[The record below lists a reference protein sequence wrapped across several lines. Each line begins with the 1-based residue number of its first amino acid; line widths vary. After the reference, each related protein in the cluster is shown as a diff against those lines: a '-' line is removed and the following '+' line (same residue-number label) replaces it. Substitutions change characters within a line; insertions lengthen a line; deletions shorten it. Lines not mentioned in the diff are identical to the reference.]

1 MSARL
6 HHKTPTLN
14 VVDGRGLPVRRIAY
28 CRGKENEEAQSRVS
42 RQAYDVAGRLIAQRD
57 PRLAN
62 ATDANLATVYSLSGK
77 PLQVNSVDAGW
88 RLNLPGDAGQILRS
102 WDQRGNHW
110 QSTYD
115 NQLRLST
122 VEEQAV
128 GQALRK
134 VECLSYGD
142 SSQESATLNQC
153 GALIRH
159 DDSAGTLIIEG
170 YALCGKPLRQTRHFL
185 MEVAQPDWPADE
197 KDRDGLLEKGEG
209 YKTSWSYDALGQIIQ
224 QTDAARHE
232 QHYRFDVAGQLK
244 SVSVKIKDDK
254 AQKTIVKD
262 LAYNAFG
269 QVESQTAGNG
279 VTSRAVFDPASG
291 RLTSL
296 SASVPGKT
304 LQDLHYTYDA
314 VGNVLQITDNVQPE
328 RFNSNQRVKPVST
341 FTYDSLYQLTSATG
355 REAAGLTAPPG
366 LPGTGTMSF
375 DPTQLFNF
383 AEQYT
388 YDDSGNLTEL
398 RHVREGNNYT
408 RTLNVTAASNR
419 LMSWSQGDDTT
430 TRITMSFDANGNL
443 QALCPGQAL
452 EWNSRNQLDG
462 VVLVKREGSS
472 DDIERYSY
480 DSSGQRV
487 RKVKTT
493 HTAAMTHTGEVRYLP
508 GLEIR
513 TRHNE
518 RLEVITLQ
526 AGRCSVRYLHWTE
539 GRPSGIASNQLRYS
553 LDDHLGSS
561 SLELDDKADLI
572 SQESYLPYGG
582 TAWVASRSAVETDY
596 RTIRYSGKE
605 RDASGLYYYGH
616 RYYAPWLQRW
626 ISPDPAGAVDGL
638 NLYCMVGN
646 NPVRFFDPSGLM
658 GEDDAGKVKAWG
670 RARSKQIMDAAKGIF
685 SSGPDHY
692 DHANDHLLTKNLL
705 KKEFLAHSYGYIK
718 NEAPAFIEYINLPK
732 PSGGMTGY
740 RGVDRTY
747 DGKASNKHYYL
758 NHGTYRI
765 ENTAEYLNDVSE
777 RYSAAQQLPFHPTHI
792 DETLLRNS
800 PTLSRLAEH
809 AHELQP
815 PTMNWIERHIERM
828 EGIMPTLA
836 GGPGTHAEV
845 RLTNTVVALYP
856 DRAERMLSDTTI
868 FTDTLSRGDT
878 PQKFPACINCSGILP
893 TQITI
898 PTGRTPVDYAG
909 YHSTVQRIQNA
920 SGSRPGR
927 GNSRY
932 QPGGGGSRP
941 RPGGSRSG
949 RR

>member
-1 MSARL
+1 MSPRL
-6 HHKTPTLN
+6 HRKTPAIN
-14 VVDGRGLPVRRIAY
+14 AVDGRSLPVRQVAY
-28 CRGKENEEAQSRVS
+28 CRSKEGEKSQMRAS
-42 RQAYDVAGRLIAQRD
+42 RQEYDVAGRLVAQRD

-77 PLQVNSVDAGW
+77 PLRVNSVDAGW

-115 NQLRLST
+115 NQLRLIT
-122 VEEQAV
+122 VEEQAA
-128 GQALRK
+128 GKELRK

-142 SSQESATLNQC
+142 SSQESAALNQC

-159 DDSAGTLIIEG
+159 DDSAGTLIVEA
-170 YALCGKPLRQTRHFL
+170 YALCGKPLGQTRHML
-185 MEVAQPDWPADE
+185 IDAAQPDWPTDLY
-197 KDRDGLLEKGEG
+197 DRDGLLEKGEG
-209 YKTSWSYDALGQIIQ
+209 YKTSWSYDALGHIIQ

-232 QHYRFDVAGQLK
+232 QHYTFDVAGQLK
-244 SVSVKIKDDK
+244 SASLKIKGTEAK
-254 AQKTIVKD
+254 KTIVED
-262 LAYNAFG
+262 LVYNAFG

-279 VTSRAVFDPASG
+279 VTSRAVFDPANG

-296 SASVPGKT
+296 SASAPGKT

-355 REAAGLTAPPG
+355 REAAGLTHPPA
-366 LPGTGTMSF
+366 LPTAGTIPF

-383 AEQYT
+383 TELYT
-388 YDDSGNLTEL
+388 YDNGGNLTEL

-408 RTLNVTAASNR
+408 RTLNVAVASNR
-419 LMSWSQGDDTT
+419 LMSWSQGDDATQTT
-430 TRITMSFDANGNL
+430 MDFDDNGNL
-443 QALCPGQAL
+443 QALCPGQPL
-452 EWNSRNQLDG
+452 KWNSRNQLDC
-462 VVLVKREGSS
+462 VVLVKRENRA
-472 DDIERYSY
+472 DDTEHYAY

-487 RKVKTT
+487 RKIKTT
-493 HTAAMTHTGEVRYLP
+493 HAAAMIRTEEVRYLP

-539 GRPSGIASNQLRYS
+539 GRPSGIAANQLRYS

-582 TAWVASRSAVETDY
+582 TAWVASRSAVEADY

-646 NPVRFFDPSGLM
+646 NPIRYVDHQGLVITDAQGVEIDPVEWTKQD
-658 GEDDAGKVKAWG
+658 GEE
-670 RARSKQIMDAAKGIF
+670 RSKKMMAPPSPAKKGKQGPEADPDASPGF
-685 SSGPDHY
+685 SK
-692 DHANDHLLTKNLL
+692 TKRNNVIVV
-705 KKEFLAHSYGYIK
+705 HSYGVIK
-718 NEAPAFIEYINLPK
+718 DHAGDKDMAIMEHYNLPK
-732 PSGGMTGY
+732 PKPNENGAPGY
-740 RGVDRTY
+740 RGVDLHYNGSATSEDFQLNFGSY
-747 DGKASNKHYYL
+747 KISNAADYMENLAQNYRDRKNDPHYQFQVD
-758 NHGTYRI
+758 
-765 ENTAEYLNDVSE
+765 AD
-777 RYSAAQQLPFHPTHI
+777 A
-792 DETLLRNS
+792 LRLD
-800 PTLSRLAEH
+800 PTLSRTMDDLY
-809 AHELQP
+809 ELQQ
-815 PTMNWIERHIERM
+815 PTREFIERHIEASN
-828 EGIMPTLA
+828 GIIPILT
-836 GGPGTHAEV
+836 GGPGAHGEV
-845 RLTNTVVALYP
+845 GALNTVIALYP
-856 DRAERMLSDTTI
+856 GKRERMLADTTL
-868 FTDTLSRGDT
+868 FTEKLQNVTQPEPFT
-878 PQKFPACINCSGILP
+878 ACFNCSGIIP
-893 TQITI
+893 PNVSI
-898 PTGRTPVDYAG
+898 PTGRQLRTPRLYNV
-909 YHSTVQRIQNA
+909 HVA
-920 SGSRPGR
+920 SINEYR
-927 GNSRY
+927 
-932 QPGGGGSRP
+932 Q
-941 RPGGSRSG
+941 
-949 RR
+949 